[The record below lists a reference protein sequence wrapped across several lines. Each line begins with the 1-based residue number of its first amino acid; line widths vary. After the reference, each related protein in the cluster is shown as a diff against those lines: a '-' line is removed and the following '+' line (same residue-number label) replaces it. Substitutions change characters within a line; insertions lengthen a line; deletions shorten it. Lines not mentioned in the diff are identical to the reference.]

1 VIADLR
7 INRKSAI
14 GVPENVLRGVVM
26 WGPEAFAGWILCL
39 PTVAGTIQPRDLP
52 KSCRMFHPRCFP
64 PCTGNLNPNAV
75 MMKSAKHGA

>member
-1 VIADLR
+1 VIGDLR

-39 PTVAGTIQPRDLP
+39 PTVFDGE
-52 KSCRMFHPRCFP
+52 M
-64 PCTGNLNPNAV
+64 
-75 MMKSAKHGA
+75 SAKRLP